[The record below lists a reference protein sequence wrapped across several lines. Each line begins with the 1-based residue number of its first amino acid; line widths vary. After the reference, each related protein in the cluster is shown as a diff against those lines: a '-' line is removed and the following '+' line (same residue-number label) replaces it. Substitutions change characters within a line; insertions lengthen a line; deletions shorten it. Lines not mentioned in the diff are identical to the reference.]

1 MENNFVHRDPWR
13 SFGRYTQARI
23 ALGRAGSAIPTKE
36 HLALQ
41 LAEARARD
49 AVNAEL
55 DVAGLA
61 GKIHASLDL
70 DVLLVKSRVRERKEY
85 LMRPDLGRRLDE
97 ASIARLDEVRSAGY
111 DVVFVTADGLSAPA
125 VDRQAEPFLRAV
137 LPFVREAGWTAAPII
152 VAEQGRV
159 ALADEIGELLNAKM
173 SVILI
178 GERPGL
184 TYPTS
189 MGIYFTYGPRLG
201 LTDERRNCISNVHNA
216 GLSLPAAARKLF
228 YLMSRAVEME
238 ISGIELKDETAFEIR
253 SSVRHDRLPG
263 IKANDD

>member
-1 MENNFVHRDPWR
+1 
-13 SFGRYTQARI
+13 
-23 ALGRAGSAIPTKE
+23 
-36 HLALQ
+36 
-41 LAEARARD
+41 
-49 AVNAEL
+49 
-55 DVAGLA
+55 
-61 GKIHASLDL
+61 
-70 DVLLVKSRVRERKEY
+70 
-85 LMRPDLGRRLDE
+85 MRPDLGRRLDE